1 MPMDY
6 VGDVAGDRCR
16 RGREMR
22 PMDRLLRAVLQGSIC
37 AGSLRITSASGTTFT
52 LGDGTGEPAAIRFR
66 SHAAERGIL
75 LDPEMKFG
83 EAYMDGSVVVEEGSI
98 ADVLGVILRQ
108 RRDGRPALFARPQ
121 WFIRY
126 LYRRLLQFNPRP
138 RARRNVA
145 HHYDLDGQLYSLF
158 LDADRQYSCAY
169 FEAPDQSLDDAQL
182 AKKRHLAAKLLLNK
196 SSENL
201 RTLDIGCGWGG
212 LALYLAEFCHARV
225 TGVTLSRE
233 QWQRASGRAIEKN
246 LTHSVDFRMQDYRDL
261 REKFDRIVSVGMF
274 EHVGLI
280 FYDAFFRKVAELLSD
295 EGVMLLHSIGRSE
308 GPNVTNPWI
317 AKYIFPGGYIPA
329 LSEVLPSVERSGLL
343 VTDIEILRL
352 HYAETLKHWRAR
364 FLAHREQV
372 ERLYDARFVR
382 MWEFYLAAAEMAF
395 RHQAMMVFQL
405 QLTKRQ
411 GVVPM
416 TRDYIANE
424 TQRLRA

>member
-1 MPMDY
+1 
-6 VGDVAGDRCR
+6 
-16 RGREMR
+16 MR
-22 PMDRLLRAVLQGSIC
+22 PMDRLLRAVLQSSIC
-37 AGSLRITSASGTTFT
+37 AGTLRITTASGTSFA
-52 LGDGTGEPAAIRFR
+52 LGDGSGKPVAIRFK
-66 SHAAERGIL
+66 SHAAERGVL

-83 EAYMDGSVVVEEGSI
+83 EAYVDGSVVVEEGSI
-98 ADVLGVILRQ
+98 ADVLAVIFRQ
-108 RRDGRPALFARPQ
+108 VRDGRPPLFARPQ

-126 LYRRLLQFNPRP
+126 LYRRLLQFNPPP

-169 FEAPDQSLDDAQL
+169 FETPDQSLDDAQL
-182 AKKRHLAAKLLLNK
+182 AKKRHLAAKLLL
-196 SSENL
+196 SPDL
-201 RTLDIGCGWGG
+201 RVLDIGCGWGG
-212 LALYLAEFCHARV
+212 LANYLAETAGAHV
-225 TGVTLSRE
+225 TGITLSQE
-233 QWQRASGRAIEKN
+233 QHAIARTRAAERRLSQK
-246 LTHSVDFRMQDYRDL
+246 TDFRLQDYRDVTGS
-261 REKFDRIVSVGMF
+261 FDRIVSVGMF
-274 EHVGLI
+274 EHVGVSH
-280 FYDAFFRKVAELLSD
+280 YREFFEKCVELLND
-295 EGVMLLHSIGRSE
+295 DGVMLLHFIGRSE

-329 LSEVLPSVERSGLL
+329 LSEVLPPVERSGLL
-343 VTDIEILRL
+343 VTDIEVLRL

-395 RHQAMMVFQL
+395 REQAMMVLQV

-416 TRDYIANE
+416 TRDYIARQ
-424 TQRLRA
+424 TARLRAREFGARPPLRLAGE